1 MRALRVSHSAVVD
14 SWRNRERAMRDLGV
28 EVSLLSARAW
38 DEGGVTVPLRPRH
51 GEDVLGAATIGRH
64 PALFLYDPRPI
75 WTALGGRWD
84 VLDIHEEPFALAT
97 VEILLLRRLRRQQ
110 APYVL
115 YSAQN
120 IEKRYPVPFRWFERW
135 ALRHAAGVSVCNEE
149 AGRIVEAKGYPG
161 RATLLPLGVDTT
173 HFTPTSDGSGPDPAG
188 ASRRVTVGYVGRIE
202 SRKGVD
208 VLLEAARLEQRLD
221 VHVAGAGPDAA
232 RLVETSQRLGLEGRV
247 NVVGSLEQAELPTFY
262 RSVDVVAVPSL
273 TTPQW
278 AEQFGRV
285 AVEAMACGTPVVA
298 SDSGALPDVVAGAGL
313 LVPEGD
319 PRALADALV
328 SAASDTGLRD
338 RLRSAGLGRAATM
351 TWTEVAR
358 RHVAMYER
366 AAHAAIP
373 GPRRIEV
380 LVVAYGSP
388 DLLRRSLAPLSGL
401 SVTVVDNGSSP
412 QTRAVV
418 DAVGGRYVDA
428 GRNGGFS
435 AGVNLGLRQLPEDAD
450 VLLLNPD
457 AVIDEAG
464 VHALHGALLAEPDV
478 ASVGPRQVDEHGRP
492 ARTTWPFPSPMGAWL
507 DATGLGRLRRRTD
520 FVIGSVLLLR
530 AEARAQVGGFDERFF
545 LYAEETDWARRA
557 SLLGWRHV
565 LVRDVCATHLGSAT
579 SSDPARRE
587 GYFHASQERYL
598 RKHFGSLGWQVARAG
613 QVVGAAVRSVVL
625 PGERRA
631 AARARMSTLARGPMR
646 VEPR

>member
-14 SWRNRERAMRDLGV
+14 AWRNRERAMRDLGV
-28 EVSLLSARAW
+28 EVSQLSAREW
-38 DEGGVTVPLRPRH
+38 DEGGVTVALQPRP
-51 GEDVLGAATIGRH
+51 GEDVIGVATIGRH

-75 WTALGGRWD
+75 WTALGGQWD
-84 VLDIHEEPFALAT
+84 VIDIHEEPFALAT
-97 VEILLLRRLRRQQ
+97 AEILLLRRLRRQR

-135 ALRHAAGVSVCNEE
+135 SLRHAAGVSVCNRD
-149 AGRIVEAKGYPG
+149 AGRIVEEKGYPG
-161 RATLLPLGVDTT
+161 HATLIPLGVDTA
-173 HFTPTSDGSGPDPAG
+173 HFRPQSDGSHGHPAA
-188 ASRRVTVGYVGRIE
+188 ASRIAVGYVGRLE
-202 SRKGVD
+202 SRKGVE
-208 VLLEAARLEQRLD
+208 VLLEAARLEQCLE
-221 VHVAGAGPDAA
+221 VHVAGAGPGAGA
-232 RLVETSQRLGLEGRV
+232 LAETVQRLGLSGRV
-247 NVVGSLEQAELPTFY
+247 IVVGSLEQAELPAFY
-262 RSVDVVAVPSL
+262 RSVDVLAVPSL

-313 LVPEGD
+313 VVPEGD

-328 SAASDTGLRD
+328 FAARDCGLRD
-338 RLRSAGLGRAATM
+338 RLRSAGLERAAAM

-358 RHVAMYER
+358 RHVDMYER
-366 AAHAAIP
+366 ATHAPIS
-373 GPRRIEV
+373 GPRRVEV

-388 DLLRRSLAPLSGL
+388 DLLRRSLSPLSGL
-401 SVTVVDNGSSP
+401 SVTVIDNGSSP

-418 DAVGGRYVDA
+418 DDVGGRYVDA

-435 AGVNLGLRQLPEDAD
+435 AGVNLGLQLLPPDAD

-457 AVIDEAG
+457 AVIDEVG

-492 ARTTWPFPSPMGAWL
+492 ARTTWPFPSPAGAWL
-507 DATGLGRLRRRTD
+507 EATGLGRLRRRTD

-565 LVRDVCATHLGSAT
+565 LVQEVCATHLGSAT

-587 GYFHASQERYL
+587 AYFHASQERYL
-598 RKHFGSLGWQVARAG
+598 RKHFGDFGWQVARAG
-613 QVVGAAVRSVVL
+613 QVVGAAVRSLVL
-625 PGERRA
+625 PGERGA
-631 AARARMSTLARGPMR
+631 AARARVSTFARGPMR

>member
-14 SWRNRERAMRDLGV
+14 AWRNRERALRDVGV

-38 DEGGVTVPLRPRH
+38 DEGGVTVALEPRP
-51 GEDVLGAATIGRH
+51 GEDVIGVATIGRH
-64 PALFLYDPRPI
+64 PALFLYDPRAI

-84 VLDIHEEPFALAT
+84 VIDIHEEPFALAT
-97 VEILLLRRLRRQQ
+97 AEILLLRRLRRQR

-135 ALRHAAGVSVCNEE
+135 SLRHAAGVSVCNKN

-161 RATLLPLGVDTT
+161 HATLIPLGVDTA
-173 HFTPTSDGSGPDPAG
+173 HFTPTSDGSHGHPAE
-188 ASRRVTVGYVGRIE
+188 ASRIAVGYVGRLE
-202 SRKGVD
+202 SRKGVE
-208 VLLEAARLEQRLD
+208 VLLEAARLEQCLE
-221 VHVAGAGPDAA
+221 VHVAGAGPGAGA
-232 RLVETSQRLGLEGRV
+232 LAETVQRLGLSGRV
-247 NVVGSLEQAELPTFY
+247 IVVGSLEQAELPGFY
-262 RSVDVVAVPSL
+262 RSVDVLAVPSL

-328 SAASDTGLRD
+328 SAARDCGLRE
-338 RLRSAGLGRAATM
+338 RLRSAGLERAAAM

-358 RHVAMYER
+358 RHVDMYER
-366 AAHAAIP
+366 ATHAPIS
-373 GPRRIEV
+373 GPRRVEV

-388 DLLRRSLAPLSGL
+388 DLLRRSLSPLSRL
-401 SVTVVDNGSSP
+401 SVTVIDNGSSP

-418 DAVGGRYVDA
+418 DEVGGRYVDA

-435 AGVNLGLRQLPEDAD
+435 AGVNLGLQLLPQDAD

-457 AVIDEAG
+457 AVIEEAG
-464 VHALHGALLAEPDV
+464 VHALHTALLAEPDV

-492 ARTTWPFPSPMGAWL
+492 ARTTWPFPSPAGAWL
-507 DATGLGRLRRRTD
+507 EATGLGRLRRRTD

-565 LVRDVCATHLGSAT
+565 LVREVCASHLGSAT
-579 SSDPARRE
+579 SSDPARRDA
-587 GYFHASQERYL
+587 YFHASQERYL
-598 RKHFGSLGWQVARAG
+598 RKHFGALGWQVARAG
-613 QVVGAAVRSVVL
+613 QVVGAAARSLVL
-625 PGERRA
+625 PGERGA
-631 AARARMSTLARGPMR
+631 AARARMSMLARGPMR
-646 VEPR
+646 MEPR

>member
-14 SWRNRERAMRDLGV
+14 AWRNRERAMRDLGV
-28 EVSLLSARAW
+28 EVSQLSAREW
-38 DEGGVTVPLRPRH
+38 DEGGVTVALQPRP
-51 GEDVLGAATIGRH
+51 GEDVIGVATIGRH
-64 PALFLYDPRPI
+64 PALFLYDPRAI

-84 VLDIHEEPFALAT
+84 VIDIHEEPFALAT
-97 VEILLLRRLRRQQ
+97 AEILLLRRLRRQR

-135 ALRHAAGVSVCNEE
+135 SLRHAAGVSVCNRD
-149 AGRIVEAKGYPG
+149 AGRIVEEKGYPG
-161 RATLLPLGVDTT
+161 HATLIPLGVDTA
-173 HFTPTSDGSGPDPAG
+173 HFRPQNDGSHGHPAA
-188 ASRRVTVGYVGRIE
+188 ASRIAVGYVGRLE
-202 SRKGVD
+202 SRKGVE
-208 VLLEAARLEQRLD
+208 VLLEAARLEQCLE
-221 VHVAGAGPDAA
+221 VHVAGAGPGAGA
-232 RLVETSQRLGLEGRV
+232 LAKTVERLGLSGRV
-247 NVVGSLEQAELPTFY
+247 IVVGSLEQAELPAFY
-262 RSVDVVAVPSL
+262 RSVDVLAVPSL

-313 LVPEGD
+313 VVPEGD

-328 SAASDTGLRD
+328 SAARDCGLRD
-338 RLRSAGLGRAATM
+338 RLRSAGLERAAAM

-358 RHVAMYER
+358 RHVDMYER
-366 AAHAAIP
+366 ATHAPIS
-373 GPRRIEV
+373 GPRRVEV

-388 DLLRRSLAPLSGL
+388 DLLRRSLSPLSGL
-401 SVTVVDNGSSP
+401 SVTVIDNGSSP
-412 QTRAVV
+412 QTQAVV
-418 DAVGGRYVDA
+418 DEVGGRYVDA

-435 AGVNLGLRQLPEDAD
+435 AGVNLGLQLLPPDAD

-464 VHALHGALLAEPDV
+464 VHALHRALLAEPDV

-492 ARTTWPFPSPMGAWL
+492 ARTTWPFPSPAGAWL
-507 DATGLGRLRRRTD
+507 EATGLGRLRRRTD

-565 LVRDVCATHLGSAT
+565 LVQEVCATHLGSAT

-587 GYFHASQERYL
+587 AYFHASQERYL
-598 RKHFGSLGWQVARAG
+598 RKHFGALGWQVARAG
-613 QVVGAAVRSVVL
+613 QVVGAAVRSLVL
-625 PGERRA
+625 PGERGA